1 MPITSPVAEWTQ
13 AQPEAQDLERVAPVE
28 KGATSAALSSRGV
41 DDVEVV
47 CGVHAVTARPEPL
60 GTQGGL
66 ARILAAMMRRPYE
79 GPSHRERAQANADR
93 LLETIRVLTAL

>member
-1 MPITSPVAEWTQ
+1 MPITSRVAEWTQ
-13 AQPEAQDLERVAPVE
+13 AQPEAQDLGRVAPVE

-41 DDVEVV
+41 DDVEV
-47 CGVHAVTARPEPL
+47 CGVHAVTARPERL

-79 GPSHRERAQANADR
+79 GPSHREHARANADR